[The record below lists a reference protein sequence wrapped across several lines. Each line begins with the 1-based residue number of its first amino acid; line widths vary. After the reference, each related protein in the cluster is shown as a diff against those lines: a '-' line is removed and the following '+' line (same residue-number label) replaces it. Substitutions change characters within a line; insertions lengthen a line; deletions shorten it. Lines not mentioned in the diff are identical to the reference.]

1 MGIKSRNN
9 VLLKPLK
16 EKKLGDTNLQ
26 NMIYVGDNVSEFN
39 FGKTKF
45 PVTKFLTLL
54 PSWLARFI
62 TKYAG
67 RLFWVKPNIIESK
80 CVGCLQC
87 MKSCPVK
94 AIVKDKD
101 GVKPVIQKEKCIGCF
116 CCHELC
122 LHKAVEIKE
131 SFVASFF
138 MNKNEK
144 K

>member
-1 MGIKSRNN
+1 M
-9 VLLKPLK
+9 
-16 EKKLGDTNLQ
+16 
-26 NMIYVGDNVSEFN
+26 
-39 FGKTKF
+39 
-45 PVTKFLTLL
+45 
-54 PSWLARFI
+54 PSWFARFV

-94 AIVKDKD
+94 AIVKNKD

-131 SFVASFF
+131 SFVASLFI
-138 MNKNEK
+138 NKNEK